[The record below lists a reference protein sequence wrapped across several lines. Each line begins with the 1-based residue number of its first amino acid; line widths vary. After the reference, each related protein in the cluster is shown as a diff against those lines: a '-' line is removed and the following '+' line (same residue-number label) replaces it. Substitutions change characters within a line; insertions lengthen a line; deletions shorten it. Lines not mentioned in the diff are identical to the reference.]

1 MLSNV
6 RSVLYRR
13 RPKIDVLVGK
23 DGSRCNFV
31 TVYTPDLSTLN

>member
-1 MLSNV
+1 MMIKI
-6 RSVLYRR
+6 RSVLYSR

-31 TVYTPDLSTLN
+31 TVYTPDLSTFN